1 MKKLGFLL
9 LLAATLVSCQDRK
22 NEKNGA
28 VNLGDY
34 KPPVA
39 PVIKDTTTVQL
50 IDTLLDFGTITEGE
64 KATFNFRFKNTGNFP
79 LVIMETVPSCGCTIP
94 EKPEEPIKP
103 GDIGIIKVEFN
114 SKNKTG
120 HNDKHIVV
128 KANVVSFPDLHFT
141 GEVKAA
147 KQ

>member
-1 MKKLGFLL
+1 MKKLGLILL
-9 LLAATLVSCQDRK
+9 VAASLVSCQDRK

-28 VNLGDY
+28 VSLGDY
-34 KPPVA
+34 KPETAAVL
-39 PVIKDTTTVQL
+39 KDTTTVEL
-50 IDTLLDFGTITEGE
+50 IDTLFDFKTITEGE
-64 KATFNFRFKNTGNFP
+64 KATFNFRFKNTGKYP
-79 LVIMETVPSCGCTIP
+79 LVVTEAVPSCGCTIP

-103 GDIGIIKVEFN
+103 GDIGIIKVVFN

-128 KANVVSFPDLHFT
+128 KANVVSFPDLRFI
-141 GEVKAA
+141 GEVVAP